1 MNHFWEVLIP
11 VVFVFVWILQHLM
24 RGKEED
30 QPRRTRPAGSG
41 ERPVRR
47 QASEIDRFLE
57 EVNRRRRQAED
68 RRQGAPPA
76 PSVSIPTVVPA
87 RPAVRPPRPARPP
100 TTVIGS
106 TPPPVRPAAR
116 RSAAS
121 PRLPSR
127 DVPVAVE
134 VAAVAAP
141 RAELPEVVAVEV
153 NEVSPPG
160 TVSPAE
166 LPPLFSGLLDKPQAI
181 RDALV
186 WREILSPPRC
196 RHYGLREFYS

>member
-30 QPRRTRPAGSG
+30 QPRRTRQAGSG
-41 ERPVRR
+41 ERPARR

-57 EVNRRRRQAED
+57 EVNRRRRQAEE
-68 RRQGAPPA
+68 RRQVAPQAPA
-76 PSVSIPTVVPA
+76 PTIPTVVPA

-100 TTVIGS
+100 ATVVGS
-106 TPPPVRPAAR
+106 APPSVRPSAR
-116 RSAAS
+116 RPAAS
-121 PRLPSR
+121 PRVPSR
-127 DVPVAVE
+127 EVPVAVE
-134 VAAVAAP
+134 VAAAAVP

-153 NEVSPPG
+153 SEVPAAPSVSSAQPP
-160 TVSPAE
+160 S
-166 LPPLFSGLLDKPQAI
+166 LFSGLLDKPQNI